1 MSLRSFDKATH
12 DPRVAIIILNWNG
25 LDDTIAC
32 LQSVSNVR
40 YNALE
45 IIVVDNG
52 SSDGSVETIHKIF
65 PEVQIVAN
73 ASNLGFAEGNN
84 VGIRQAL
91 DRTDYILL
99 LNNDTTVHPDI
110 LHHLIPVVEED
121 PSIAVAGPVIC
132 YETEPDTIWCAGL
145 QMGRGR
151 MYGLSLSHTTSV
163 LMYCGQP
170 THTVPEKIYTVDAI
184 VGCAM
189 LMRTSVLQ
197 EIGFLASELFMI
209 HEDFDWSLRAQEAG
223 YRCVVIPIANVW
235 HKVSVSINRQDQ
247 QRSGNPSAEYYWYRN
262 WLLVMRKHYG
272 RRAMLMVALLYAFKL
287 FPALFFQDITKR
299 RFIPSVWK
307 AHWLALI
314 DALVGRHKKRFVR

>member
-132 YETEPDTIWCAGL
+132 YETEPDTIC
-145 QMGRGR
+145 
-151 MYGLSLSHTTSV
+151 
-163 LMYCGQP
+163 
-170 THTVPEKIYTVDAI
+170 
-184 VGCAM
+184 
-189 LMRTSVLQ
+189 
-197 EIGFLASELFMI
+197 
-209 HEDFDWSLRAQEAG
+209 
-223 YRCVVIPIANVW
+223 
-235 HKVSVSINRQDQ
+235 
-247 QRSGNPSAEYYWYRN
+247 
-262 WLLVMRKHYG
+262 
-272 RRAMLMVALLYAFKL
+272 
-287 FPALFFQDITKR
+287 
-299 RFIPSVWK
+299 
-307 AHWLALI
+307 
-314 DALVGRHKKRFVR
+314 